1 MFVAFM
7 LLHVLLCDEV
17 LPYFILRIEV
27 VRFEFVSKGF
37 EFIKR
42 VKG

>member
-7 LLHVLLCDEV
+7 SLHVLLCDEV

-27 VRFEFVSKGF
+27 VQRLNLNLDQKELNL
-37 EFIKR
+37 
-42 VKG
+42 

>member
-1 MFVAFM
+1 MSANS
-7 LLHVLLCDEV
+7 DEV
-17 LPYFILRIEV
+17 LPYFILHIEV
-27 VRFEFVSKGF
+27 IQFEFGSKGF